1 MIIPSK
7 FIPLKDSVIGKL
19 AYLFVEAK
27 QIGVH
32 DLYEAVSEKF
42 DGVDQFMY
50 ALDVLYVL
58 NKIDIDFEKGVVV
71 YVD

>member
-1 MIIPSK
+1 MIVPNK

-19 AYLFVEAK
+19 SYLFVK
-27 QIGVH
+27 NKHIGVH
-32 DLYEAVSEKF
+32 QLYEIVSEKF
-42 DGVDQFMY
+42 DGVDQFIY

-58 NKIDIDFEKGVVV
+58 NKIEIDFKNGVVI

>member
-1 MIIPSK
+1 MIVPSK

-19 AYLFVEAK
+19 SYLFVKDK

-32 DLYEAVSEKF
+32 ELYEIVSEKF
-42 DGVDQFMY
+42 DGVDQFIY

-58 NKIDIDFEKGVVV
+58 DKIDIDFEKGVIV
-71 YVD
+71 YVG